1 MTMDPDSKLSTVE
14 LSSFKSMYPE
24 VYTLHL
30 KLKNSHLEYPGSGD
44 IYF

>member
-14 LSSFKSMYPE
+14 LSSFKSMYPK
-24 VYTLHL
+24 VYTLL
-30 KLKNSHLEYPGSGD
+30 PKLKNSHLEYPENGD